1 MAARSDNGIPTVGVM
16 GLGYVG
22 LPLVLSLVEAGFRV
36 VGFDVDRTKTDALKT
51 GLCYLEHV
59 DAERVEKCCRSSA
72 FRATNDPAWL
82 RGCDTILICV
92 PTPLRH
98 REPDLTYVVDAARLI
113 NEYART
119 VKLVVL
125 ESTTWPGTTR
135 EVVAPMFND
144 WCMVAYSPERE
155 DPGNKHY
162 WLATTPKLVG
172 GLTPQATKAACELY
186 DQICET
192 VVPVDSPEIAEAAK
206 CFENTFRMVNIS
218 LVNEFKLLCQRL
230 GIDVFKVIEA
240 ADTKPFGF
248 KAFWPGP
255 GVGGHCIP
263 IDPFYL
269 TWKARQVGTP
279 LRFVETAW
287 EVNEEMPR
295 RVGRAVADALNT
307 AGKALKR
314 ARVLVLG
321 AAYKRDIGDVRES
334 PAKGVVRWLTSRGA
348 AVYVHDPHCPDA
360 GEQFGCYQC
369 PVLYGKDVSL
379 ADVVLVLTDHD
390 VIDWTMVYKNAG
402 MIVDTRN
409 VYDADDKVIK
419 A

>member
-1 MAARSDNGIPTVGVM
+1 MENSNHRVGVI

-22 LPLVLSLVEAGFRV
+22 LPLVLSLVEAGFDV
-36 VGFDVDRTKTDALKT
+36 VGFDTASAKVLALKR
-51 GLCYLEHV
+51 GDCYLEHV
-59 DAERVEKCCRSSA
+59 DQGRVEACCQSSL
-72 FRATNDPAWL
+72 FMPTDDPRNL
-82 RGCDTILICV
+82 RRCRTILICV

-98 REPDLTYVVDAARLI
+98 GREPDLSYVKHAAGLVKEYGQECKLLI
-113 NEYART
+113 
-119 VKLVVL
+119 L

-135 EVVAPMFND
+135 EMIAPIFDDDTML
-144 WCMVAYSPERE
+144 AYSPERE

-172 GLTPQATKAACELY
+172 GLTLEATAAATEFY
-186 DQICET
+186 EHICES
-192 VVPVDSPEIAEAAK
+192 VVPVSSPEIAEAAK

-230 GIDVFKVIEA
+230 GFDAREVIEA
-240 ADTKPFGF
+240 AATKPFGF

-279 LRFVETAW
+279 LRFVEAAW

-295 RVGRAVADALNT
+295 RIGRAVADELNKI
-307 AGKALKR
+307 GLPVR
-314 ARVLVLG
+314 GSRVLVIG
-321 AAYKRDIGDVRES
+321 AAYKKDIGDIRES
-334 PAKGVVRWLTSRGA
+334 PAKGVIRWLTGRDA
-348 AVYVHDPHCPDA
+348 DVWLHDPHCPEA
-360 GEQFGCYQC
+360 AEAFGCTPC
-369 PVLYGKDVSL
+369 SL
-379 ADVVLVLTDHD
+379 LMRADLCAADVVLVLTDHTA
-390 VIDWTMVYKNAG
+390 IDWEKVYSSARH
-402 MIVDTRN
+402 IVDTRG
-409 VYDADDKVIK
+409 VLHGPKVVQ